1 MRGQE
6 PPWPGEA
13 MDPGGGSELYN
24 LTPTVRL
31 WCWARTGA
39 VGRGAKRLIWG
50 SMDLG
55 LNPHAHFLLCDLSTC
70 LYL

>member
-24 LTPTVRL
+24 LTPTVSE
-31 WCWARTGA
+31 A
-39 VGRGAKRLIWG
+39 VVLGMYWSRGKG
-50 SMDLG
+50 SKEVPLG
-55 LNPHAHFLLCDLSTC
+55 FHGSRFESSYPLPAL
-70 LYL
+70 